1 MKRTA
6 TLFVFLMMVIGTAMA
21 QRVIKNPEVDYTP
34 SWFHIDEIRLDKD
47 ATVVKGEMQNLPN
60 WWCRVD
66 STDFLIDPATNKKYM
81 LRRAEGVEIG
91 KLIYMPESG
100 NVPCTLFFEPVGA
113 NVNKLNFLE
122 IGNRAESNLYGIHLT
137 SSKKTKKVKLR
148 KGEIDPRT
156 MTAEYYQNLPANKKP
171 WTMGLHKNMDFVERP
186 TMIRG
191 HLVHYIPE
199 LGMTSVSLILHE
211 NMTRQE
217 KNLYT
222 NIGKDGTFEFSF
234 PLSYAHTAHLIHNA
248 PIYIESGDTLDIYI
262 DMEVTPYRK
271 PRYMAYRSNG
281 ESAMISLL
289 WESLEKKLNVK
300 FDYKKM
306 EASVAGGSDSVM
318 VYRGELMERLRQVC
332 NKDYMDKIFE
342 DSPLS
347 PHGKEV
353 IAASARANIMV
364 QLTELYSGYNAK
376 QYITEKDS
384 TGKMIYRAD
393 STFVPLDAQKF
404 YAGLESVADL
414 LFDCPLMLSTFS
426 DWVIFNR
433 LEYTPLFMDYDYWR
447 ATDAEK
453 VMSCDDYNQKHYGFG
468 RCFMSQVKMARQLSL
483 LMQELQKLGDPD
495 VGESGIM
502 RSKDL
507 NLKNL
512 TNHLAEVLTTITY
525 PEISHRLMALYRETI
540 RKTESSTKNEDT
552 LSPEYRALLDKI
564 IKPYRGNLLYMDFW
578 DMGCGPCRQ
587 GMLQQREMVKDLKE
601 QPVRFLYVCDENNFT
616 RTDAEKWM
624 GENLIHGEHI
634 YISHDEWTLFQH
646 IFNFS
651 GIPHSVLINQ
661 EGKVIQDDIHL
672 MYKEQLTKYI
682 K

>member
-318 VYRGELMERLRQVC
+318 VYRGELLERLRQVC

-347 PHGKEV
+347 PYGKEV

-376 QYITEKDS
+376 QYITERDS

-426 DWVIFNR
+426 DWVFFNR
-433 LEYTPLFMDYDYWR
+433 LEFTPLFENYWR
-447 ATDAEK
+447 ATDVENL
-453 VMSCDDYNQKHYGFG
+453 MSCDDYNQKHYGFG
-468 RCFMSQVKMARQLSL
+468 RCFMSQVRMSRLLSGF
-483 LMQELQKLGDPD
+483 MQELQKREDPD
-495 VGESGIM
+495 VDKFGNKSPMNI
-502 RSKDL
+502 
-507 NLKNL
+507 NLHSL
-512 TNHLAEVLTTITY
+512 TFQLADILTTITY
-525 PEISHRLMALYRETI
+525 PEISHRLMTLYRETI
-540 RKTESSTKNEDT
+540 RKTEGSTKNEDA
-552 LSPEYRALLDKI
+552 LSPEHRALLDKI

-578 DMGCGPCRQ
+578 NMGCGPCRQ
-587 GMLQQREMVKDLKE
+587 GMLQQREMAKDLKE
-601 QPVRFLYVCDENNFT
+601 QPVRFLYVYDGNNST

-624 GENLIHGEHI
+624 GENQIPGEHI
-634 YISHDEWTLFQH
+634 YISHDEWMLFQH
-646 IFNFS
+646 IFNFTA
-651 GIPHSVLINQ
+651 IPHGVLIDQ
-661 EGKVIQDDIHL
+661 KGKVLQEDIYL
-672 MYKEQLTKYI
+672 MNKEQLTKYI